1 MSDETVEPWT
11 WDGPDDLD
19 QLLAEVRVD
28 PVAQAA
34 YEDAQQRDQ
43 LLRNMVDTRTRLAIK
58 QVRVAEAMGT
68 TQSAVSELE
77 TGRVDPRL
85 STLQRYAR
93 AVGQELQVTVT
104 PNHKEPARSA
114 TIAGAE
120 LVARSKRVSSN
131 ESVPHDLTARV
142 QSFFEATRLQPVLNA
157 QHKMLT
163 KVVNRLQPGDVQAK
177 IGALM
182 PDPTAL
188 LRTELT
194 TLLRLTQT
202 EAAITQARRAQAA
215 SAEINQELA
224 QNAANCNERADLLAE
239 QIARLGGVPDVLGG
253 ALGRVSAFAKLQLD
267 QTQSFPEALLGDLA
281 RERQLLDRTRFAKA
295 LAQAAS
301 EDDVL
306 DILDRLEV
314 AHTATVDWLHL
325 RLAEV
330 AVGGPVAL
338 RPTPVQAALSSAQA
352 VAGIPAVQANKLV
365 NRAIA
370 LANRL
375 RGRAVESTKSTV
387 DRTVESTK
395 STLDRG
401 TELASAGASVVTAG
415 RDAMLNRGETVA
427 REQGAASL
435 ADSVHAVRE
444 DLGIVLVGLGDHGPH
459 PQ

>member
-1 MSDETVEPWT
+1 
-11 WDGPDDLD
+11 
-19 QLLAEVRVD
+19 
-28 PVAQAA
+28 
-34 YEDAQQRDQ
+34 
-43 LLRNMVDTRTRLAIK
+43 
-58 QVRVAEAMGT
+58 
-68 TQSAVSELE
+68 
-77 TGRVDPRL
+77 
-85 STLQRYAR
+85 
-93 AVGQELQVTVT
+93 
-104 PNHKEPARSA
+104 
-114 TIAGAE
+114 
-120 LVARSKRVSSN
+120 
-131 ESVPHDLTARV
+131 
-142 QSFFEATRLQPVLNA
+142 
-157 QHKMLT
+157 
-163 KVVNRLQPGDVQAK
+163 
-177 IGALM
+177 M

-202 EAAITQARRAQAA
+202 EAAIAQARRAQAA

-281 RERQLLDRTRFAKA
+281 LERQLLDRTRFAKA

-365 NRAIA
+365 NRFIA

-395 STLDRG
+395 STVDRTVESTKSTLNRG

-444 DLGIVLVGLGDHGPH
+444 DLGIVAASDLPIKSYDNLSGDAVMAKLGEMDDPEEIRTVIAFETAHKNRKGVLKAAESRIEDIARELASTDA
-459 PQ
+459 

>member
-1 MSDETVEPWT
+1 
-11 WDGPDDLD
+11 
-19 QLLAEVRVD
+19 
-28 PVAQAA
+28 
-34 YEDAQQRDQ
+34 
-43 LLRNMVDTRTRLAIK
+43 
-58 QVRVAEAMGT
+58 
-68 TQSAVSELE
+68 
-77 TGRVDPRL
+77 
-85 STLQRYAR
+85 
-93 AVGQELQVTVT
+93 
-104 PNHKEPARSA
+104 
-114 TIAGAE
+114 
-120 LVARSKRVSSN
+120 
-131 ESVPHDLTARV
+131 
-142 QSFFEATRLQPVLNA
+142 
-157 QHKMLT
+157 
-163 KVVNRLQPGDVQAK
+163 
-177 IGALM
+177 M

-281 RERQLLDRTRFAKA
+281 LERQLLDRTRFAKA

-375 RGRAVESTKSTV
+375 RGRAVESTKST
-387 DRTVESTK
+387 
-395 STLDRG
+395 LDRG

>member
-1 MSDETVEPWT
+1 
-11 WDGPDDLD
+11 
-19 QLLAEVRVD
+19 
-28 PVAQAA
+28 
-34 YEDAQQRDQ
+34 
-43 LLRNMVDTRTRLAIK
+43 
-58 QVRVAEAMGT
+58 
-68 TQSAVSELE
+68 
-77 TGRVDPRL
+77 
-85 STLQRYAR
+85 
-93 AVGQELQVTVT
+93 
-104 PNHKEPARSA
+104 
-114 TIAGAE
+114 
-120 LVARSKRVSSN
+120 
-131 ESVPHDLTARV
+131 
-142 QSFFEATRLQPVLNA
+142 
-157 QHKMLT
+157 
-163 KVVNRLQPGDVQAK
+163 
-177 IGALM
+177 M

-202 EAAITQARRAQAA
+202 EAAIAQARRAQAA

-281 RERQLLDRTRFAKA
+281 LERQLLDRTRFAKA
-295 LAQAAS
+295 LAQATS

-370 LANRL
+370 LAQRL
-375 RGRAVESTKSTV
+375 RGRTVESTKSTV

-395 STLDRG
+395 STLNRG

-444 DLGIVLVGLGDHGPH
+444 DLGIVAASDLPIKSYDNLSGDAVMAKLGEMDDPEEIRTVIAFETAHKNRKGVLKAAESRIEDIARELASTDA
-459 PQ
+459 

>member
-1 MSDETVEPWT
+1 
-11 WDGPDDLD
+11 
-19 QLLAEVRVD
+19 
-28 PVAQAA
+28 
-34 YEDAQQRDQ
+34 
-43 LLRNMVDTRTRLAIK
+43 
-58 QVRVAEAMGT
+58 
-68 TQSAVSELE
+68 
-77 TGRVDPRL
+77 
-85 STLQRYAR
+85 
-93 AVGQELQVTVT
+93 
-104 PNHKEPARSA
+104 
-114 TIAGAE
+114 
-120 LVARSKRVSSN
+120 
-131 ESVPHDLTARV
+131 
-142 QSFFEATRLQPVLNA
+142 
-157 QHKMLT
+157 
-163 KVVNRLQPGDVQAK
+163 
-177 IGALM
+177 M

-202 EAAITQARRAQAA
+202 EAAIAQARRAQAA

-239 QIARLGGVPDVLGG
+239 QIARLGGVPDVLGA

-281 RERQLLDRTRFAKA
+281 LERQLLDRTRFAKA
-295 LAQAAS
+295 LAQATS

-370 LANRL
+370 LAQRL
-375 RGRAVESTKSTV
+375 RGRTVESTKSTV

-395 STLDRG
+395 STLNRG

-444 DLGIVLVGLGDHGPH
+444 DLGIVAASDLPIKSYDNLSGDAVMAKLGEMDDPEEIRTVIAFETAHKNRKGVLKAAESRIEDIARELASTDA
-459 PQ
+459 

>member
-1 MSDETVEPWT
+1 
-11 WDGPDDLD
+11 
-19 QLLAEVRVD
+19 
-28 PVAQAA
+28 
-34 YEDAQQRDQ
+34 
-43 LLRNMVDTRTRLAIK
+43 
-58 QVRVAEAMGT
+58 
-68 TQSAVSELE
+68 
-77 TGRVDPRL
+77 
-85 STLQRYAR
+85 
-93 AVGQELQVTVT
+93 
-104 PNHKEPARSA
+104 
-114 TIAGAE
+114 
-120 LVARSKRVSSN
+120 
-131 ESVPHDLTARV
+131 
-142 QSFFEATRLQPVLNA
+142 
-157 QHKMLT
+157 
-163 KVVNRLQPGDVQAK
+163 
-177 IGALM
+177 M

-202 EAAITQARRAQAA
+202 EAAIAQARRAQAA

-239 QIARLGGVPDVLGG
+239 QIARLGGVPDVLGS

-281 RERQLLDRTRFAKA
+281 LERQLLDRTRFAKA
-295 LAQAAS
+295 LAQATS

-370 LANRL
+370 LAQRL
-375 RGRAVESTKSTV
+375 RGRTVESTKSTV

-395 STLDRG
+395 STLNRG

-444 DLGIVLVGLGDHGPH
+444 DLGIVAASDLPIKSYDNLSGDAVMAKLGEMDDPEEIRTVIAFETAHKNRKGVLKAAESRIEDIARELASTDA
-459 PQ
+459 